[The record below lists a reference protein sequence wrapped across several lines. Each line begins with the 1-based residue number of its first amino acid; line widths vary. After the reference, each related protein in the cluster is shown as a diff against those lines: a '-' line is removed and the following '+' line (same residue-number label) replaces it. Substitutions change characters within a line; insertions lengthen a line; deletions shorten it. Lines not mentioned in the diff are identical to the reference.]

1 MSVSHA
7 LAFELAG
14 LRHRY
19 GKRTV
24 LTVPHLAIERGETLG
39 LIGPSG
45 AGKSTMLRLLQG
57 LERPS
62 EGVIRMDGAPM
73 PHPLPLPLARRIT
86 TVFQRPIMLDRS
98 VRDNVLFGLEVRG
111 RKDRVRAAA
120 EPLLERLGLSH
131 LASAQAR
138 LLSGGEIQR
147 VALARA
153 MAIEPDVLLLD
164 EPAAN
169 LDPANVARIEAFVR
183 EVQTR
188 GTTIVLVTHNTHEAR
203 RLAHR
208 TLLLIE
214 GAVVETGPTAAFF
227 ESPADARTRAFLAG
241 ELVY

>member
-1 MSVSHA
+1 MSVTHPP
-7 LAFELAG
+7 AFELAG

-45 AGKSTMLRLLQG
+45 AGKSTLLRLLQG

-73 PHPLPLPLARRIT
+73 PYPLPLPLARRIT

-111 RKDRVRAAA
+111 RKDRGLA

-131 LASAQAR
+131 LASAPAR
-138 LLSGGEIQR
+138 RLSGGEVQR

-214 GAVVETGPTAAFF
+214 GAVVETGPTTAFF

>member
-1 MSVSHA
+1 MSAAHHP
-7 LAFELAG
+7 AFELVG

-19 GKRTV
+19 GERTV
-24 LTVPHLAIERGETLG
+24 LSLPRLAIPRGETLG
-39 LIGPSG
+39 IIGPSG
-45 AGKSTMLRLLQG
+45 AGKSTLLRLLQG
-57 LERPS
+57 LERPA
-62 EGVIRMDGAPM
+62 EGRILVDGTPM

-86 TVFQRPIMLDRS
+86 TVFQRPLMLDRS
-98 VRDNVLFGLEVRG
+98 VRDNVVFGLRLRG
-111 RKDRVRAAA
+111 REDRALAD
-120 EPLLERLGLSH
+120 PLLERLGLSH
-131 LASAQAR
+131 LATAQAR
-138 LLSGGEIQR
+138 HLSGGEIQR

-169 LDPANVARIEAFVR
+169 LDPANVARVEAFVR
-183 EVQTR
+183 DAQSR
-188 GTTIVLVTHNTHEAR
+188 ATTIVLVTHNTHEAR

-227 ESPADARTRAFLAG
+227 ESPAEGRTRAFLAG